1 MALGV
6 PEDTRVDVFHILQE
20 ALLTGWLV
28 ASQQWLSF
36 WLYHSSTAPQ
46 FPYLSSGN
54 NVIV

>member
-36 WLYHSSTAPQ
+36 
-46 FPYLSSGN
+46 
-54 NVIV
+54 